1 MATTKNPMAKKSSTY
16 LCNSCSYQSVKWL
29 GCCPQCTSWDSF
41 AAVTPSVSSGAI
53 KSTGLNASAIMQ
65 DLKTVSAQSEE
76 RFVTGISE
84 WDRVMGGG
92 MLRGAFMIITGDPGI
107 GKSTLL
113 LRIAHEL
120 SRHNRVFY
128 FSSEESCAQVRQ
140 RAERINCLE
149 NRVSISDRANL
160 DEIIAVCEAEQPD
173 IILLDSIQNCHTADL
188 SLLPGSVGQL
198 RESGF
203 RLMRLAKDRGITI
216 LMTGHITKD
225 GAMAGPKTLEHMV
238 DAVFY
243 LQGEDRWQTRIL
255 RSVKNRFG
263 PVHELGF
270 FEMHETGMTEM
281 TNINAHLL
289 SHAQDCAGSV
299 LTSTIEGSRPLLLEL
314 QALAVPTKYGTP
326 QRVISGIDHTQ
337 VALITAILEK
347 YLNVKLGSYDLFCK
361 VSGGLKIKGSGSDL
375 ATALALLS
383 SYFQKPV
390 PYKSLALG
398 EIALTGHIRPINA
411 FGLYASEARKFGI
424 PLLFVAREQ
433 KHDLPRDM
441 VRPISHV
448 AELLDIILEH
458 EQREDKALSAIAE
471 SREQKTIAHS
481 DAWK

>member
-1 MATTKNPMAKKSSTY
+1 MAKKSSLY
-16 LCNSCSYQSVKWL
+16 LCSACAYQTVKWL
-29 GCCPQCTSWDSF
+29 GCCPQCATWESFVEKTTSTSGSVGRSS
-41 AAVTPSVSSGAI
+41 ASVLLGMQPLKAVALHT
-53 KSTGLNASAIMQ
+53 
-65 DLKTVSAQSEE
+65 EE
-76 RFVTGISE
+76 RFTTGISE

-92 MLRGAFMIITGDPGI
+92 IQRGAFMILTGDPGI

-113 LRIAHEL
+113 LKIAHEL
-120 SRHNRVFY
+120 SRGYRVFY

-140 RAERINCLE
+140 RAERINCMD
-149 NRVSISDRANL
+149 NNVAISDRANL
-160 DEIIAVCEAEQPD
+160 DEIIAIAETERPD
-173 IILLDSIQNCHTADL
+173 IVVLDSIQNCHSSDL

-198 RESGF
+198 RESAF
-203 RLMRLAKDRGITI
+203 KLMRLAKDHQIAV

-270 FEMHETGMTEM
+270 FEMHETGMNEM

-289 SHAQDCAGSV
+289 SHAQNSPGSV
-299 LTSTIEGSRPLLLEL
+299 LTSTLEGSRPLLLEL
-314 QALAVPTKYGTP
+314 QSLVVPTKYGTP
-326 QRVISGIDHTQ
+326 QRVISGLDHTQ

-347 YLNVKLGSYDLFCK
+347 YLNVKLGSHDIFCK

-398 EIALTGHIRPINA
+398 EIALTGHVRPINA
-411 FGLYASEARKFGI
+411 FGLYAGEARKFGI
-424 PLLFVAREQ
+424 PSIYVARGQ

-441 VRPISHV
+441 VCEIGHV
-448 AELLDIILEH
+448 SELI
-458 EQREDKALSAIAE
+458 
-471 SREQKTIAHS
+471 
-481 DAWK
+481 DAFR

>member
-1 MATTKNPMAKKSSTY
+1 MAKKSSLY
-16 LCNSCSYQSVKWL
+16 LCESCSYQSVKWL
-29 GCCPQCTSWDSF
+29 GCCPQCSTWDSF
-41 AAVTPSVSSGAI
+41 TETSASFQAATKRTTS
-53 KSTGLNASAIMQ
+53 ASALTMQ
-65 DLKTVSAQSEE
+65 SLKEVMLHSEE
-76 RFVTGISE
+76 RFITGISE

-92 MLRGAFMIITGDPGI
+92 IQKGSFMILTGDPGI

-120 SRHNRVFY
+120 SRSYRVFY

-140 RAERINCLE
+140 RAERIGCIDN
-149 NRVSISDRANL
+149 NIAVSDRANL
-160 DEIIAVCEAEQPD
+160 DEIIAIAESEQPD
-173 IILLDSIQNCHTADL
+173 IIVLDSIQNCHTSDL

-198 RESGF
+198 RESAF
-203 RLMRLAKDRGITI
+203 KLMRLAKDRQIAI

-270 FEMHETGMTEM
+270 FEMHETGMNEM

-289 SHAQDCAGSV
+289 SHAQSTPGSV
-299 LTSTIEGSRPLLLEL
+299 LTSTLEGSRPLLLEL
-314 QALAVPTKYGTP
+314 QSLAVPTKYGTP
-326 QRVISGIDHTQ
+326 QRVISGLDHTQ

-347 YLNVKLGSYDLFCK
+347 YLNVKLGSHDIFCK

-398 EIALTGHIRPINA
+398 EIALTGHVRPINA

-424 PLLFVAREQ
+424 PLLYVARGQ
-433 KHDLPRDM
+433 KHDLPKDM
-441 VRPISHV
+441 VREIGHV
-448 AELLDIILEH
+448 TELIDSLI
-458 EQREDKALSAIAE
+458 
-471 SREQKTIAHS
+471 
-481 DAWK
+481 